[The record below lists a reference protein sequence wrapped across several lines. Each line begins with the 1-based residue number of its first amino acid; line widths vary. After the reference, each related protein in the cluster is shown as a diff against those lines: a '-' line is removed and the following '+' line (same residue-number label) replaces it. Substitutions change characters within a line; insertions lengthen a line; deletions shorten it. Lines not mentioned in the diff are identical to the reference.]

1 MANEVLEK
9 MASKAMWFTL
19 SVVATLALAPR
30 MARAESGSVIVT
42 GGGEVKYTDPTKFAK
57 VFIENGT
64 ASWSLD
70 GADLAPDDIYQNCQ
84 PYGLSISAEVGE
96 AGREEGASQ

>member
-1 MANEVLEK
+1 MTAIMPDLISVNALDDFKLAVVFADGKRGVFDCGPYMNFEFMAEL
-9 MASKAMWFTL
+9 
-19 SVVATLALAPR
+19 R
-30 MARAESGSVIVT
+30 
-42 GGGEVKYTDPTKFAK
+42 DPTKFAK